1 MNLHPHELATI
12 VLNEI
17 ARNEAR
23 RRPRTYPHIR
33 TIRSATLAELDD
45 WFTNLRPPRTM
56 AHIVKFELITKLMGE
71 LK

>member
-1 MNLHPHELATI
+1 MNLNLHELATI
-12 VLNEI
+12 VLNEM

-33 TIRSATLAELDD
+33 AIMSATLAELDD
-45 WFTNLRPPRTM
+45 WFTNLRSPKTT
-56 AHIVKFELITKLMGE
+56 AHIAKFELITKRMGE